1 MFYLTVQ
8 IQIDGQPIELEIN
21 YNPGTV
27 GRRFLPNGDSG
38 YPAISDEYEV
48 LDIDL
53 ETAEKY
59 QNEIE
64 TAIEKA
70 LKAAEEEQAAIIAE
84 NRIDFML

>member
-1 MFYLTVQ
+1 
-8 IQIDGQPIELEIN
+8 
-21 YNPGTV
+21 
-27 GRRFLPNGDSG
+27 RFLPNGDPG